1 MNKEPEKKSEPRD
14 RMSLLLLGFTILLI
28 VTLIILVVV
37 QMGKKAEHRKSVRER
52 QACNLE
58 LGLPR
63 DFPIDDV
70 PIYTGLEIIETDRS
84 STESNLGEPM
94 DYWYAHGWIDEDKDM
109 VYDYYHEHFMGRGMH
124 QQQYIGIPTGYGAD
138 YADEVYL
145 INLTVE
151 TRSPEERLQVELKV
165 HRVR

>member
-1 MNKEPEKKSEPRD
+1 MKSNGKQMEKGT
-14 RMSLLLLGFTILLI
+14 GFNWLALAL
-28 VTLIILVVV
+28 VLAFAAVLVVLV
-37 QMGKKAEHRKSVRER
+37 VLHFNR
-52 QACNLE
+52 QADQREAIASRQARNVE

-63 DFPIDDV
+63 DFPRDDV

-84 STESNLGEPM
+84 SAESNLGEPM
-94 DYWYAHGWIDEDKDM
+94 DYWYVHGLIDEDKDI
-109 VYDYYHEHFMGRGMH
+109 VYDYYHEHFMERGMH

>member
-1 MNKEPEKKSEPRD
+1 MKNSGE
-14 RMSLLLLGFTILLI
+14 LLDKGSSFNWLALALVLAFAA
-28 VTLIILVVV
+28 VLVVLV
-37 QMGKKAEHRKSVRER
+37 VLHFNR
-52 QACNLE
+52 QADQREAIASRQARNVE

-84 STESNLGEPM
+84 SAESNLGEPL
-94 DYWYAHGWIDEDKDM
+94 DYWYVHGLINEDKDK

-138 YADEVYL
+138 YADELYL

-151 TRSPEERLQVELKV
+151 TRPPEERLQVELKV